1 MALDDCGNENSLP
14 SLADEF
20 GQSAYIKEGFLPPK
34 AQDDE
39 YGIVDVGWVLQ
50 LLSNVIYRRI
60 RYFRKN
66 NDEHEWDGWVREGI
80 LEGGLSRSQRTRSQK
95 QVSSWTAKVKVFLEC
110 ECQQSILYI
119 ENFQTAESN
128 E

>member
-20 GQSAYIKEGFLPPK
+20 GQRACIKEGFLPQK
-34 AQDDE
+34 VQDDE

-50 LLSNVIYRRI
+50 LLSNVSYLRT
-60 RYFRKN
+60 

-80 LEGGLSRSQRTRSQK
+80 VEGGLSRSQRTRSQK
-95 QVSSWTAKVKVFLEC
+95 QVSSWTAKVKVFLEY